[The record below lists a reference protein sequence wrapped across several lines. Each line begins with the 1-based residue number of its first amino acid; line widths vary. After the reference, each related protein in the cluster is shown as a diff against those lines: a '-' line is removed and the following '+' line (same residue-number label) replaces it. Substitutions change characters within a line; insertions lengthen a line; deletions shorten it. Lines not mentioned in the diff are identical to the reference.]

1 MSATQM
7 VLPLQVPG
15 VSTLPDLSTYDR
27 ILVAFSGG
35 KDSICCLLRLL
46 ELGVPKGRIELH
58 HHLVDGLSNTP
69 VNSQISTLFD
79 WPITESY
86 SRKFA
91 QAFDLPIYMSWL
103 EGGLERE
110 MCRDNQP
117 KAPTHF
123 QTPDGEQVSGGQGKP
138 GTRCKFPA
146 KVADLKTRWCSSYL
160 KIDVLS
166 TAIANQSRFNHSR
179 TLVVTGERAQES
191 AARAKY
197 QSFEPHRTDRRD
209 SPKLRRH
216 IDHWRPVHAYSS
228 EQVWETIQR
237 WGVQA
242 HPAYYLGWGRLSC
255 QFCIFGSPN
264 QWASNAAI
272 SPERSERLHQY
283 EQAFQHTL
291 DNKLSIPEM
300 AARGKVY
307 EAIHQ
312 NPDQLRLALS
322 QDYTLPILVDP
333 DTWTLPAGA
342 FGEDAGPT

>member
-15 VSTLPDLSTYDR
+15 VSTLPDLSTYDC
-27 ILVAFSGG
+27 IIVAFSGG
-35 KDSICCLLRLL
+35 KDSICCLLRLM
-46 ELGVPKGRIELH
+46 ELGVDRSKIELH

-69 VNSQISTLFD
+69 VNPQSSTLFD
-79 WPITESY
+79 WPVTENY
-86 SRKFA
+86 CRKFA
-91 QAFDLPIYMSWL
+91 QAFDLPLYMSWL

-110 MCRDNQP
+110 MCRKDQP

-123 QTPDGEQVSGGQGKP
+123 ETPDGEQVSGGQGKP

-146 KVADLKTRWCSSYL
+146 KTADLKTRWCSSYL

-209 SPKLRRH
+209 SHKLRRH
-216 IDHWRPVHAYSS
+216 IDHWRPVHAYTT
-228 EQVWETIQR
+228 EQIWGTIQR

-242 HPAYYLGWGRLSC
+242 HPAYHLGWGRLSC

-264 QWASNAAI
+264 QWASNLAI
-272 SPERSERLHQY
+272 SPERTERLHQY
-283 EQAFQHTL
+283 EQAFQHTI

-300 AARGKVY
+300 ATKGKVY

-312 NPDQLRLALS
+312 HPDQLQLALS
-322 QDYTLPILVDP
+322 QDYTAPILIDP
-333 DTWTLPAGA
+333 NAWTLPAGA